1 MIENSKALVINTI
14 KYGDSSLIANCYT
27 EKCGMKSYML
37 KGILNSK
44 KAKVRSA
51 YFQPLMQLNLTANHN
66 NKGALNFIR
75 DIEIV
80 QFYNSIYSDIR
91 KQSTIW

>member
-66 NKGALNFIR
+66 NKGPYMLLGEFAGNMRGNIPAH
-75 DIEIV
+75 
-80 QFYNSIYSDIR
+80 
-91 KQSTIW
+91 